1 MVFNLTKAAV
11 INFAVIAVLLLF
23 FGLQERNGIVNEFT
37 NSVIMGAAC
46 AFWRHYALR
55 SAIEE
60 LVWVFIGAAAFFQ
73 FFVCGT
79 SGVAYY

>member
-1 MVFNLTKAAV
+1 MD
-11 INFAVIAVLLLF
+11 
-23 FGLQERNGIVNEFT
+23 EFT
-37 NSVIMGAAC
+37 NSMMIYAAC
-46 AFWRHYALR
+46 AFCRHYALR